1 MITESGD
8 MVWPGSSTQG
18 ERSPTD
24 HIADSADCDMSESSC
39 EKKSRKRRSTSPVAA
54 AKAGADAKNDEG
66 YKDAQA
72 QPAKRRPEESPLEF
86 LECPD
91 AQRNLLPVAASDCQR
106 QPSALHALLRLAL
119 QCSAEFWPRQRSVA

>member
-1 MITESGD
+1 MITEFGD

-72 QPAKRRPEESPLEF
+72 QPAKRRARGESP
-86 LECPD
+86 
-91 AQRNLLPVAASDCQR
+91 
-106 QPSALHALLRLAL
+106 
-119 QCSAEFWPRQRSVA
+119 